1 MKPKSWSGRT
11 AAHPAPRMRI
21 LVGAALASGGAAW
34 DADAAAAAL
43 HLLERET
50 LRCAG
55 YCTIGPECR
64 GRLHKNRSWLPPAA
78 VNGETVATARALGE
92 AMDSWWCALPS
103 HQAFPTSFT
112 VGDAWNTGVPLLT
125 RQQLERNVMRASSG
139 RLKGLIFTQVG
150 KMLRSLAAAQAYALA
165 DSQRYRHLKRA
176 APARV
181 DYGPAAAA
189 FARGLCG
196 N

>member
-1 MKPKSWSGRT
+1 MYHGTSKLPASETVCEAVAVKPKSWSGRT

-64 GRLHKNRSWLPPAA
+64 GRLHKNRSWLPL
-78 VNGETVATARALGE
+78 ATSSALQTYLRGCRG
-92 AMDSWWCALPS
+92 CAC
-103 HQAFPTSFT
+103 
-112 VGDAWNTGVPLLT
+112 
-125 RQQLERNVMRASSG
+125 
-139 RLKGLIFTQVG
+139 
-150 KMLRSLAAAQAYALA
+150 AQ
-165 DSQRYRHLKRA
+165 H
-176 APARV
+176 
-181 DYGPAAAA
+181 AA
-189 FARGLCG
+189 FFTFCWEPRPKSAGPHVSKPLSPRCQGDQKRILVRLCV
-196 N
+196 